1 MLTPLEYEGHAGL
14 ADDLIRAIDE
24 DRTVDLPLAKDDFFY
39 TREGVQARMPHFYK
53 KTGFWAKFAKDEI
66 VLAGSSMK

>member
-24 DRTVDLPLAKDDFFY
+24 DRTVDLPLAKDDLFY

-53 KTGFWAKFAKDEI
+53 KTGFLAKFAKDEI
-66 VLAGSSMK
+66 VLAGSNMK

>member
-24 DRTVDLPLAKDDFFY
+24 DRTVDLPLAKDDLFY

-53 KTGFWAKFAKDEI
+53 KTGFLAKFAKDEI
-66 VLAGSSMK
+66 VLASSSMK

>member
-24 DRTVDLPLAKDDFFY
+24 DRTVDLPLAKDDLFY
-39 TREGVQARMPHFYK
+39 TRESVQARMPHFYK

-66 VLAGSSMK
+66 VLASSSMK

>member
-1 MLTPLEYEGHAGL
+1 MLTPLEYEDHAGL
-14 ADDLIRAIDE
+14 AYDLIRAIDE

-66 VLAGSSMK
+66 VLAGSNMK